1 MWIRDALAALGLF
14 VFAVSS
20 FALTTALPALISP
33 Y

>member
-1 MWIRDALAALGLF
+1 MWIRDAFAALGLF

-20 FALTTALPALISP
+20 FALTAALPGLLSA